1 MLLTVE
7 RVLLLSG
14 VNIFAELPGQVLAEL
29 SASFEEVDVP
39 AGEDVFAKGDY
50 GSSMYVI
57 AAGRVRVHDRG
68 RELAVLGPREVFGE
82 LAALDP
88 ELRSATVT
96 ALEDALLLRLDY
108 ESLYDLM
115 SGHVELAKNVI
126 RFLCRRYREGAD
138 LPGDATCSSQ
148 K

>member
-29 SASFEEVDVP
+29 SASFEEVELP

-50 GSSMYVI
+50 GASMYVVVT
-57 AAGRVRVHDRG
+57 GQVRVHDRG
-68 RELAVLGPREVFGE
+68 RELAVLGPRDVFGE

-96 ALEDALLLRLDY
+96 VVEDALFLRLDY
-108 ESLYDLM
+108 EALYDLM

-126 RFLCRRYREGAD
+126 RFLCRRYREGNAA
-138 LPGDATCSSQ
+138 PKDAC
-148 K
+148 

>member
-29 SASFEEVDVP
+29 SASFEEVELP

-50 GSSMYVI
+50 GASMYVV
-57 AAGRVRVHDRG
+57 AAGRVRVHDRD

-88 ELRSATVT
+88 ELRSASVTVV
-96 ALEDALLLRLDY
+96 EDALLLRLDY
-108 ESLYDLM
+108 EALYDLM

-126 RFLCRRYREGAD
+126 RFLCRRYREGAAN
-138 LPGDATCSSQ
+138 PENAC
-148 K
+148 

>member
-14 VNIFAELPGQVLAEL
+14 VDLFAELTGPVLAEL
-29 SASFEEVDVP
+29 SASLEEVDIP

-50 GSSMYVI
+50 GASMYVV
-57 AAGRVRVHDRG
+57 AAGRVRVRDRG

-96 ALEDALLLRLDY
+96 VIEDALLLRLDH
-108 ESLYDLM
+108 EALYDLM

-126 RFLCRRYREGAD
+126 RFLCRRYREGSAVPD
-138 LPGDATCSSQ
+138 DAR
-148 K
+148 

>member
-29 SASFEEVDVP
+29 SASFEEVEIP

-50 GSSMYVI
+50 GASMYVV
-57 AAGRVRVHDRG
+57 AAGRVRVYDCD

-88 ELRSATVT
+88 ELRSATV
-96 ALEDALLLRLDY
+96 AVVEDALLLRLDY
-108 ESLYDLM
+108 EALYDLM

-126 RFLCRRYREGAD
+126 RFLCRRYREGVAV
-138 LPGDATCSSQ
+138 PENAC
-148 K
+148 

>member
-14 VNIFAELPGQVLAEL
+14 ANIFAELPGQVLAEL
-29 SASFEEVDVP
+29 SASFEEVELP

-50 GSSMYVI
+50 GASMYVV
-57 AAGRVRVHDRG
+57 AAGRVRVHDRD

-88 ELRSATVT
+88 ELRSASVTVV
-96 ALEDALLLRLDY
+96 EDALLLRLDY
-108 ESLYDLM
+108 ETLYDLM

-126 RFLCRRYREGAD
+126 RFLCRRYREGSAA
-138 LPGDATCSSQ
+138 PENAC
-148 K
+148 

>member
-29 SASFEEVDVP
+29 SSSFEEVVLP
-39 AGEDVFAKGDY
+39 AGAEVFAKGDY
-50 GSSMYVI
+50 GASMYVV
-57 AAGRVRVHDRG
+57 ATGTVRVHDRG
-68 RELAVLGPREVFGE
+68 RDLAVLGPREVFGE

-88 ELRSATVT
+88 ELRSASVTVV
-96 ALEDALLLRLDY
+96 EDALLLRLDY
-108 ESLYDLM
+108 EALYDLM

-126 RFLCRRYREGAD
+126 RFLCRRYREGGG
-138 LPGDATCSSQ
+138 PTGDSC
-148 K
+148 

>member
-14 VNIFAELPGQVLAEL
+14 VKIFAELTGQVLAEL
-29 SASFEEVDVP
+29 SASFTEVEVP
-39 AGEDVFAKGDY
+39 AGEDVFLKGDY
-50 GSSMYVI
+50 GSSMYVVVT
-57 AAGRVRVHDRG
+57 GRVRVHDAG

-88 ELRSATVT
+88 ELRSATIT
-96 ALEDALLLRLDY
+96 ALEDCLFLRLDY
-108 ESLYDLM
+108 EALYDLM

-126 RFLCRRYREGAD
+126 RFLCRRYREGSPAKRD
-138 LPGDATCSSQ
+138 VC
-148 K
+148 

>member
-7 RVLLLSG
+7 RVLLLSD
-14 VNIFAELPGQVLAEL
+14 VNIFAELTGQVLAEL
-29 SASFEEVDVP
+29 SASFEEVELP

-50 GSSMYVI
+50 GASMYVV
-57 AAGRVRVHDRG
+57 ASGRVRVHDNG

-96 ALEDALLLRLDY
+96 VLEDALFLRLDY
-108 ESLYDLM
+108 EALYDLM

-126 RFLCRRYREGAD
+126 RFLCRRYREGGAA
-138 LPGDATCSSQ
+138 PKDAC
-148 K
+148 